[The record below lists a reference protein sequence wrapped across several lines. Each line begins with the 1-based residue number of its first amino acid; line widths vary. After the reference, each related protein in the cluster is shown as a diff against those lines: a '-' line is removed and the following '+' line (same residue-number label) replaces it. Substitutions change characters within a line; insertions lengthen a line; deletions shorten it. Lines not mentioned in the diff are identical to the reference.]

1 MPPERE
7 SAALEKKLDLLISLL
22 RIAHAAPLAVEREA
36 VLSDSISRAALAASE
51 GQVDAGALKK
61 KVIAAT
67 KSSPATV
74 SRRLAELVEKGVL
87 QRSGSGS
94 QVTYQSTGLFEP

>member
-1 MPPERE
+1 MSDET
-7 SAALEKKLDLLISLL
+7 LEAKLDLLISLL
-22 RIAHAAPLAVEREA
+22 RIAHAGPLASEREA
-36 VLSDSISRAALAASE
+36 VLSDRISRAALATSE
-51 GQVDAGALKK
+51 ESVEAGVLKK
-61 KVIAAT
+61 KVMAAT

-87 QRSGSGS
+87 KRSGSGS